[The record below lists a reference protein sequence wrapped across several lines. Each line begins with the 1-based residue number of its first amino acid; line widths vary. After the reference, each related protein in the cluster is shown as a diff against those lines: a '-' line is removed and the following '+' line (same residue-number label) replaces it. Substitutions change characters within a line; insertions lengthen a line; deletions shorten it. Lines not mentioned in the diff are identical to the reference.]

1 MKKLNI
7 LLAFLMLIGNYTIQ
21 AQNKVSDDK
30 VITAIDPHGI
40 NEHITL
46 PAGMTIRIDSLLHL
60 YFTKNYLKKT
70 PCNSKNISSSFTK
83 EDYIERL
90 KKLPT
95 LIEMPYNDV
104 VRDFINQYSG
114 PMSDR
119 VSYMLGASNFYIPIF
134 EKALETYG
142 LPLELKYL
150 PFIESALDPFA
161 SENGKAGLWQL
172 SVSTGKHYGLVIN
185 TLVDERRDPIKSSYA
200 AAQYLKDL
208 FNIFDDWDFAITAFH
223 SSPIAVNK
231 AIHRTS
237 GSIDFWSI
245 YPHLSPSARSC
256 VPAFIAMNYIMSN
269 YCDYGI
275 CPMNTDL
282 PAKTDTISV
291 TQDMHLQQIA
301 DVLGLNM
308 GQLRELN
315 PQYRQDIINGNNAP
329 MSLRLPASF
338 IGNFIDHE
346 DSILKYKTNE
356 FLLKRDETE
365 VSGYNSKF
373 YSRQHRHNRRK
384 NLFTLSNSSNDNG
397 QTISEQNNSDSIK
410 ESRNFYK
417 KNRRNRKSRK
427 NVSKSNTRSSRTR
440 NQKKRETDITIKSG
454 DTLSEIAKRNH
465 TTTKKLRQLNGIKD
479 SAIRPG
485 KKLKIK

>member
-1 MKKLNI
+1 MKKSYI
-7 LLAFLMLIGNYTIQ
+7 LLTLLMLIGNYSMQ
-21 AQNKVSDDK
+21 AQNKVSGNK
-30 VITAIDPHGI
+30 VITAVDPHGV

-46 PAGMTIRIDSLLHL
+46 PTGMTIRIDSLLHL
-60 YFTKNYLKKT
+60 YFSKNYLRKT

-104 VRDFINQYSG
+104 VRDFIDQYSG

-119 VSYMLGASNFYIPIF
+119 ISYMLGASNFYIPIF

-161 SENGKAGLWQL
+161 SENGRAGLWQL
-172 SVSTGKHYGLVIN
+172 SVSTGKHYGLIIN

-208 FNIFDDWDFAITAFH
+208 FSIFDDWDFAITAFH
-223 SSPIAVNK
+223 SSPITVNK

-245 YPHLSPSARSC
+245 YPHLTPSARSC
-256 VPAFIAMNYIMSN
+256 VPAFIAMNYIMAN

-282 PAKTDTISV
+282 PAKTDTVSI
-291 TQDMHLQQIA
+291 TQDLHFQQIA

-346 DSILKYKTNE
+346 DSIFKYKNHE

-365 VSGYNSKF
+365 VSGYNSRS
-373 YSRQHRHNRRK
+373 YSRRHSHNRRR
-384 NLFTLSNSSNDNG
+384 NLLTLSKTSNDDE
-397 QTISEQNNSDSIK
+397 QTVSEQNSSDSIK
-410 ESRNFYK
+410 ESKYFYK
-417 KNRRNRKSRK
+417 KKNRKSRRDRNK
-427 NVSKSNTRSSRTR
+427 SKTQSSQTR
-440 NQKKRETDITIKSG
+440 NQKKKEKNITIKDG

-465 TTTKKLRQLNGIKD
+465 TTTKKLQQLNGIKG
-479 SAIRPG
+479 STIRPG